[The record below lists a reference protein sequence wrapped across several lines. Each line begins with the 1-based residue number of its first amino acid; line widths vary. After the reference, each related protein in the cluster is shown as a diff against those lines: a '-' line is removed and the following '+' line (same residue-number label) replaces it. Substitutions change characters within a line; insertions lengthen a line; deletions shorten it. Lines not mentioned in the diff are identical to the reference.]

1 MSDQSILIVGGGI
14 SGMALAIRMR
24 SAGWNVDL
32 VESDPNWRV
41 YGAGISVTAPTYR
54 AFQRLGIVDEV
65 IRHGYGSHRG
75 VLICAPN
82 GAIIIEQAVEPIA
95 PGLPTHGGIMRPV
108 LHEILSARTRS
119 AGTDVRLGVTIET
132 YVDEGPQVR
141 VRTTDGQTRSYSLVV
156 GADGV
161 QSHVRAMVFPE
172 AAPPKYTGQ
181 YCWRLLA
188 QRDPGIEQC
197 NFYVAGTV
205 TAGVVPVSDRQMYM
219 FLLQGEPQQ
228 IRINEADQWRRL
240 KELMSPFSGVL
251 GGLRDE
257 LSARSVIIA
266 RPLHAIILP
275 RPWHRGRVVLIG
287 DAAHATTPHLASG
300 AGIAVEDSLVLSEEL
315 LGAGPG
321 RVVDPV
327 QAVERFEARRFE
339 RCRMVVE
346 NSVRIGELELTHADP
361 RGLQALMTESEL
373 ALRADI

>member
-1 MSDQSILIVGGGI
+1 MLIVGGGI
-14 SGMALAIRMR
+14 SGMALAIRMQ
-24 SAGWNVDL
+24 SSGWNVDL
-32 VESDPNWRV
+32 VESDPKWRV

-65 IRHGYGSHRG
+65 MEQGYGSHRG

-82 GAIIIEQAVEPIA
+82 GKVIVEQGAEPIA
-95 PGLPTHGGIMRPV
+95 PGLPTHGGILRPV
-108 LHEILSARTRS
+108 LHEILSGRTRA
-119 AGTDVRLGVTIET
+119 AGTDVRLGVTIED
-132 YVDEGPQVR
+132 YVDDGQRVR

-161 QSHVRAMVFPE
+161 QSHVRAMVFPD

-188 QRDPGIEQC
+188 RRDLGIEQC

-205 TAGVVPVSDRQMYM
+205 TAGVMPVSDTQMYM

-228 IRINEADQWRRL
+228 VRIDEARQWQRL
-240 KELMSPFSGVL
+240 KALMSPFSGVL
-251 GGLRDE
+251 GRLRDE
-257 LSARSVIIA
+257 LSAESVIIA

-315 LGAGPG
+315 RGAGPESP
-321 RVVDPV
+321 VDPV

-361 RGLQALMTESEL
+361 QGLKALMTESEL